1 MFISHDPQ
9 FHGPRSP
16 LVNTSNIAMLNAIF
30 GKDVRVETQ
39 RNGARPR
46 LVRPSHRRGSDKVL
60 VRPAPQPKPAE
71 PQPAATPVP
80 AAPDAPTA
88 PAPPAE
94 DPKPADTPA
103 DPEKKDEPPKPDE
116 AQPADPKPDDAN
128 AEAPKADEPKAD
140 DKPPDSGFTPEQD
153 AQLKQLKDE
162 KKSWKVI
169 ATIMGIEK
177 GKLQGRFRDLMQA
190 AHGGDAKKDE
200 GKKDEGKKDAPTT
213 EEKAAEARND
223 AKPEEKTEGKG
234 KGKKNKGPA
243 AAEVKP
249 NDSDA
254 SVRVL
259 EPDDLFDF
267 EDLQVLVQLCSG
279 DEDEKWERVASR
291 FFDRTGRRV
300 YWGDIRESL
309 LSTLPLLTEIAGHE
323 RKTYSRVPPQTQDYD
338 VD

>member
-71 PQPAATPVP
+71 PQVSPPLVQNPTQPSTLVIPAQNAPQFRHT
-80 AAPDAPTA
+80 APDAPTA

-169 ATIMGIEK
+169 ATTMGIEK

-213 EEKAAEARND
+213 EDKPVEARND
-223 AKPEEKTEGKG
+223 AKPDEKPEGKGEGKG
-234 KGKKNKGPA
+234 KGKKNKAPP
-243 AAEVKP
+243 EPKP
-249 NDSDA
+249 NDSEA
-254 SVRVL
+254 NVRVL

-300 YWGDIRESL
+300 YWGDIRERL
-309 LSTLPLLTEIAGHE
+309 GGM
-323 RKTYSRVPPQTQDYD
+323 
-338 VD
+338 